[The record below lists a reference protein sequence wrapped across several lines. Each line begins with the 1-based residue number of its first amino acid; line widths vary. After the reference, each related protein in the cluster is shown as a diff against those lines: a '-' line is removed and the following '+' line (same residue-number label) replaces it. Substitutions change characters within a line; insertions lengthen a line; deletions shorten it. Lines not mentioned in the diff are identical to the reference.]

1 MHKKNRELNI
11 LQSDLGKRKRHGN
24 RDSLWEHAYCAES
37 KDELLPKENE
47 RFPLSVNERSIKDT

>member
-1 MHKKNRELNI
+1 MEIETLY
-11 LQSDLGKRKRHGN
+11 GN
-24 RDSLWEHAYCAES
+24 MLIVES